1 MLKVGEQAPDFV
13 SMTDAGTEVSLKDFR
28 GKKVVLFF
36 YPRDDTPGCTK
47 EACSFRDQHQVI
59 LDQGAVVVGVSTD
72 GVDSHGR
79 FKEKYRLPF
88 PLISDESR
96 AIVTA
101 YDVWKQQ
108 SLYGKTYTG
117 TERTTFVLD
126 ERGIITHIFPK
137 VRVDGHVEEV
147 LAALSGTGGRGDA
160 AGGQGAA
167 GPR

>member
-13 SMTDAGTEVSLKDFR
+13 SMTDTGTTVSLAGFR

-59 LDQGAVVVGVSTD
+59 LDQGAVVLGVSTD
-72 GVDSHGR
+72 GVDSHVK
-79 FKEKYRLPF
+79 FKEKYHLPF

-101 YDVWKQQ
+101 YDVWKEK
-108 SLYGKTYTG
+108 SLYGKTYMG

-126 ERGIITHIFPK
+126 EQGVITHVFPK

-147 LAALSGTGGRGDA
+147 LAALSGAGGPGGRGTA
-160 AGGQGAA
+160 SG
-167 GPR
+167 